1 MIKKAEPPEF
11 TSVAMKI
18 PRDKETNRKP
28 NKNKEHQ
35 KDPHSGNGRAM
46 GRAPKVTA
54 NENQPKPG
62 NAHDKA
68 RESRK
73 LGLKGDANRIFFC

>member
-1 MIKKAEPPEF
+1 
-11 TSVAMKI
+11 MKI
-18 PRDKETNRKP
+18 LRDKETNRKP

-35 KDPHSGNGRAM
+35 KDPHSGNGRA
-46 GRAPKVTA
+46 PKVTA
-54 NENQPKPG
+54 NENQPKPD